1 MMPQK
6 YDVLLK
12 GGHVVDPTQNLDG
25 TFDVAV
31 VGGKIAAVEADIS
44 TVDAVQTV
52 DVSNDLVIAGMI
64 DTHAHVFQHV
74 GGRFGLNPDMVGVHS
89 GVTTLVDLGGPS
101 CMTFGGFR
109 HYICEPSVS
118 HVVAFISAYVVGG
131 LEGHYYTD
139 LYNPKGVDVYNT
151 VRAIDANRDL
161 VKGIKAHAEIG
172 GYTRWGNEVMKLA
185 KQIGTESGL
194 PIYVHLGQLWPLPDD
209 GTQGVDPDTIVPD
222 MVELLG
228 PGDILAHP
236 FTRHPGGFVNTSG
249 ELHPAVRDALD
260 RGMKVDI
267 GHGSH
272 FSFDMA
278 RKVLEAGVIPDTL
291 GADMHGYNTKVPPP
305 PGTPEKHSDP
315 DENHLFAGGER
326 FSLAFGMTE
335 LLALGLSLSEIVPM
349 VTSNCAEMLEMGAEI
364 GTLKPGTVADVSVL
378 ADLRGRWTLR
388 DNEGH
393 EITAERQLR
402 PLFCLREGKRFDADA
417 LILPELDAAA

>member
-1 MMPQK
+1 MAQK
-6 YDVLLK
+6 YDLLLK

-25 TFDVAV
+25 ILDVAV
-31 VGGKIAAVEADIS
+31 SNGRISAIEADIPVS
-44 TVDAVQTV
+44 DATQTA
-52 DVSNDLVIAGMI
+52 DVSGDVVIAGMI

-89 GVTTLVDLGGPS
+89 GVTTLVDQGGPS

-109 HYICEPSVS
+109 HYICEPSDS

-172 GYTRWGNEVMKLA
+172 GYSRWGNEVMKLA

-209 GTQGVDPDTIVPD
+209 GTDGVDPDTIVPD

-236 FTRHPGGFVNTSG
+236 FTRHPGGFVNTAG

-272 FSFDMA
+272 FSFEMA

-305 PGTPEKHSDP
+305 PGTPEEHSDP
-315 DENHLFAGGER
+315 EENHLFAGGER

-335 LLALGLSLSEIVPM
+335 LLALGLSLAEIVPM
-349 VTSNCAEMLEMGAEI
+349 VTSNCAAILDMSDEI

-378 ADLRGRWTLR
+378 ADERGRWTLR

-393 EITAERQLR
+393 EVTAERQLR
-402 PLFCLREGKRFDADA
+402 PRFCLRAGKRFDADA
-417 LILPELDAAA
+417 LILPELEAAA

>member
-1 MMPQK
+1 MAQK

-12 GGHVVDPTQNLDG
+12 GGHVVDPTQNIDG
-25 TFDVAV
+25 IFDVAV
-31 VGGKIAAVEADIS
+31 SGGKIAAVAADLS
-44 TVDAVQTV
+44 PGDAAQVI
-52 DVSNDLVIAGMI
+52 DVAGDVVIAGMI
-64 DTHAHVFQHV
+64 DTHAHVFEHI
-74 GGRFGLNPDMVGVHS
+74 GGRFGLSPDMVGVHS
-89 GVTTLVDLGGPS
+89 GVTTLVDQGGPS
-101 CMTFGGFR
+101 SMTFAGFR
-109 HYICEPSVS
+109 HYICERAASN
-118 HVVAFISAYVVGG
+118 VVAFISAYVVGG

-172 GYTRWGNEVMKLA
+172 GYSRWGNEVMKLA

-209 GTQGVDPDTIVPD
+209 GTKGVDPDTIVPD

-236 FTRHPGGFVNTSG
+236 FTRHPGGFVNTAG

-260 RGMKVDI
+260 RGLK
-267 GHGSH
+267 
-272 FSFDMA
+272 FDMA
-278 RKVLEAGVIPDTL
+278 RKVLEAGVRPDTM

-335 LLALGLSLSEIVPM
+335 LLALGLTLNEIVPM
-349 VTSNCAEMLEMGAEI
+349 VTSNCAEMLNMEGEI
-364 GTLKPGTVADVSVL
+364 GTLKPGTVADVSIL
-378 ADLRGRWTLR
+378 ADERGQWVLR
-388 DNEGH
+388 DNEGT
-393 EITAERQLR
+393 EVTAERQLR
-402 PLFCLREGKRFDADA
+402 PRFCLRAGERFDADA
-417 LILPELDAAA
+417 LILPELDVAA